1 MESNFVFK
9 LSPKAIQF
17 EKNVLKTKPKGSKFE
32 RTRFKPSF
40 GEPPHEFY
48 NVKTWTRGFLERKN
62 HAKLVN
68 IIGFELS

>member
-1 MESNFVFK
+1 MESNFVFE

-17 EKNVLKTKPKGSKFE
+17 FLNVLKPKPKGSKFE

-48 NVKTWTRGFLERKN
+48 NIKTWTIGFLRKEEPC
-62 HAKLVN
+62 K
-68 IIGFELS
+68 IG